1 MHLPGRVDSLDP
13 SNIEVLE
20 EFPGRRWTSIIARF
34 GLAASPSQ
42 TLYVIGNVSFYGVDC
57 RPRSL
62 AVMTI
67 MLVDPLSDIDPGIAA
82 IHVPLLTTA
91 RLEIA

>member
-1 MHLPGRVDSLDP
+1 
-13 SNIEVLE
+13 
-20 EFPGRRWTSIIARF
+20 
-34 GLAASPSQ
+34 
-42 TLYVIGNVSFYGVDC
+42 
-57 RPRSL
+57 
-62 AVMTI
+62 MTI